1 MVAPMGA
8 IGWSHPLVG
17 RDTELA
23 ALRRELAQARAGT
36 RRAVLVLADAGMGK
50 TRLAD
55 ELLARERSRATGL
68 LARGQPFGGTA
79 SFGLWTDALE
89 PRLRGLEAEEI
100 ARLCGGVL
108 DDLATLLRS
117 VAAIGGGAPRKRP
130 RRDHLLE
137 GLSVLVGNLAAHEPL
152 VVVLDDV
159 HLADASSIDVLDHL
173 LRDRAPCRLLV
184 VVTARPAELAE
195 QPTTSRTLLRL
206 QQDGVLEEMRLKAL
220 GPQALRR
227 LADAVLAAT
236 APDSLV
242 AWLEARSRGNPLFTI
257 GLLQALVDEGAD
269 LAAPV
274 LRRLPE
280 NLNER
285 IRAALEGLDPRSRDL
300 LEALAVLGTGADLAA
315 LGALDDGGP
324 PGELAAALERLSRA
338 GLVVERELGSH
349 LTFEIAHPLIQEALY
364 HGVGAARRRAL
375 HRAIGRRLLASG
387 SFGAAAPHY
396 ARSADPGDT
405 EAIEALLEAEHQAEE
420 RQSHQEALTILE
432 ALLELLPSGDRRW
445 LRVLDTMSGPA
456 EWVIDHRADSGAAT
470 GIRAMRELASLLS
483 AEADA
488 PRLATVQFRL
498 SAFLAWGSDEQR
510 AAEEAGLRA
519 LELSQAAGDETRALL
534 ATNELGWIRGLSG
547 DLAAQR
553 ETARAVL
560 AAAERRDDTV
570 VAMQALGSLG
580 HSTLQLGDLDG
591 AVLAFDRSARIAE
604 RQRRTYRLTW
614 SRSLR
619 AYALALAGQMDASR
633 EGFAQAVAEDASHRD
648 TILVELRAFAYWL
661 GGDLS
666 AAVAAAD
673 ESASWSGGGL
683 SRRRAW
689 VMGIAAAAAT
699 ELGDLAEARGRL
711 ERAEQVYA
719 GRDFYL
725 WSHLCVWASG
735 VVNRR
740 VAGPAAAVPALQR
753 AAAALGSM
761 GAVVH
766 ASFVLVDLAEA
777 AAELG
782 AVPIAAGAAD
792 RATAVADA
800 LGLAPYAGLAELAS
814 AWAACARGDAAATVE
829 LADGAVAS
837 LEATGWRLLHAR
849 AMALG
854 ARASLNV
861 NRGGAAARLAAAAE
875 ALRACS
881 ARERGEAVLADL
893 RDLGQ
898 DGRRSATR
906 IGGRELLTARERD
919 IVLLTVEG
927 RTARQ
932 VGEELVISRRTV
944 ENHLA
949 SAYAKLA
956 VGSKLELVRRAGE
969 LGLGGRA
976 GPPWRGAGRRI
987 E

>member
-1 MVAPMGA
+1 MGP

-17 RDTELA
+17 RDFELA
-23 ALRRELAQARAGT
+23 ALRRGLAQARTGT
-36 RRAVLVLADAGMGK
+36 RHAVLVLADAGMGK

-55 ELLARERSRATGL
+55 ELLARERSRVTGL

-89 PRLRGLEAEEI
+89 PRLRGLETEEI
-100 ARLCGGVL
+100 TQLCGGVL

-117 VAAIGGGAPRKRP
+117 VAAIRGGAPRKRP
-130 RRDHLLE
+130 RREHLLE
-137 GLSVLVGNLAAHEPL
+137 GLAVLVGNLAAHEPL

-159 HLADASSIDVLDHL
+159 HLADASSIDVIDHL

-184 VVTARPAELAE
+184 VLTARPAELAE

-206 QQDGVLEEMRLKAL
+206 QQDGVLEEVRLGAL

-236 APDSLV
+236 ATDSLV
-242 AWLEARSRGNPLFTI
+242 AWLETRSRGNPLFAI

-285 IRAALEGLDPRSRDL
+285 IRAAFDGLDPRSRDL
-300 LEALAVLGTGADLAA
+300 LEALAVLGAGADLAA
-315 LGALDDGGP
+315 VGALDDGGS
-324 PGELAAALERLSRA
+324 PGELAVALERLSRS
-338 GLVVERELGSH
+338 GLIVERELGSH

-364 HGVGAARRRAL
+364 NGVGAARRRVL
-375 HRAIGRRLLASG
+375 HRAVGRRLLASG

-396 ARSADPGDT
+396 ARSADPGDA

-420 RQSHQEALTILE
+420 RQSHREALTILE

-445 LRVLDTMSGPA
+445 LRVLDSMAGPA
-456 EWVIDHRADSGAAT
+456 EWVVDHRADSDAAT
-470 GIRAMRELASLLS
+470 GIRVMRELASLLG
-483 AEADA
+483 AEADK

-498 SAFLAWGSDEQR
+498 SAFLAWGSDDQR

-519 LELSQAAGDETRALL
+519 LELSQAAGDEVRALL

-547 DLAAQR
+547 DLPAQR
-553 ETARAVL
+553 AAARAVL
-560 AAAERRDDTV
+560 AAAERRDDPL

-580 HSTLQLGDLDG
+580 HSTLQLGDFQG
-591 AVLAFDRSARIAE
+591 AVAAFDRSARIAE
-604 RQRRTYRLTW
+604 RQRRPYRLTW

-619 AYALALAGQMDASR
+619 AYALALAGQMTASR
-633 EGFAQAVAEDASHRD
+633 EGFAQAVAEDAGDRD
-648 TILVELRAFAYWL
+648 TILVELRAFAHWL
-661 GGDLS
+661 GGDLG
-666 AAVAAAD
+666 AAIAAAD
-673 ESASWSGGGL
+673 ESASSSGGRL

-689 VMGIAAAAAT
+689 VMGVAAAAAT

-719 GRDFYL
+719 GREFYL

-753 AAAALGSM
+753 AAAALGDM

-766 ASFVLVDLAEA
+766 ATFVLVDLAEA

-782 AVPIAAGAAD
+782 DIQIAAAAAE
-792 RATAVADA
+792 RATAMAEA
-800 LGLAPYAGLAELAS
+800 LRCAPYTGLADLAS
-814 AWAACARGDAAATVE
+814 AWAAWARGDVAATVE
-829 LADGAVAS
+829 LADGAVVS
-837 LEATGWRLLHAR
+837 LEAAGWRLLHAR

-854 ARASLNV
+854 ARASLEV
-861 NRGGAAARLAAAAE
+861 DPRLAAARLAAAAE
-875 ALRACS
+875 ALRSCS
-881 ARERGEAVLADL
+881 ARDRSEAVLADL
-893 RDLGQ
+893 RALGQ

-919 IVLLTVEG
+919 IVRLTVEG

-969 LGLGGRA
+969 LGLGRA
-976 GPPWRGAGRRI
+976 PVPPGEVPGAD
-987 E
+987 